1 MSQYQKIRNSFL
13 SHFGDDD
20 IRIRH
25 FRLNAVHIIPQV
37 WAENQEVDFYF
48 DDGNGM
54 YLLTVRNCAN
64 SRIIIYGNRL
74 IRDIVAE
81 IPVNGDFLQILAE
94 FLYQLEKIPYHAKTS
109 KKGKVFYL

>member
-20 IRIRH
+20 IQIRH
-25 FRLNAVHIIPQV
+25 FRLNAVHQIPEV
-37 WAENQEVDFYF
+37 WADGQEIDFYL
-48 DDGNGM
+48 DDGTGM
-54 YLLTVRNCAN
+54 YLLTIRN
-64 SRIIIYGNRL
+64 SSMQKITVYGNRL
-74 IRDIVAE
+74 IQYIVAE

-109 KKGKVFYL
+109 KKGKIFYL